1 MGVVIYAM
9 ANYKVG
15 KDKEG
20 GGGVSDWG
28 GFKFT

>member
-15 KDKEG
+15 KDK
-20 GGGVSDWG
+20 GGVSDWG

>member
-1 MGVVIYAM
+1 MGVVINAM

-15 KDKEG
+15 KDK